1 MQKKDI
7 LDDGSPIPDANRSK
21 KTSIENQE
29 SRIEKIPFGSN
40 CVRLSLTDWLIV
52 VIILST
58 VAYLAPMLWERA
70 EKFEPSSDYR
80 IPYDLS
86 SDYWLYERYCRWACS
101 KYETLVVG
109 DSVVW
114 GHFVSMDNTLS
125 HHLNDLAGSPKFAN
139 LGADGT
145 HPAALEGLLR
155 YYGKDISDK
164 NVILHLNPLWMT
176 SPKHDL
182 QTEKEHRFNHPKL
195 VSQFTP
201 KIPCYK
207 ASFPKRISTV
217 VKRQISFFDFSSH
230 LNITSFQSMDVP
242 AWTVEHPYE
251 NPLSAVTFR
260 LPFSD
265 DYEQPKDTTPSDRGA
280 GQTSFQWV
288 KLETSLQWFFF
299 RRSIDL
305 LRQRNNRVFVLVGP
319 FNEHVL
325 DTDSIDTYRKM
336 QAEIEA
342 WLRLKNIPYYMPE
355 VLPAHL
361 YVDTSHPLSQGY
373 AALAKQLMENASLR
387 SKILSPGGS
396 AAD

>member
-1 MQKKDI
+1 MMQEKDI
-7 LDDGSPIPDANRSK
+7 HNTGSSKPDPRRNGK
-21 KTSIENQE
+21 
-29 SRIEKIPFGSN
+29 SRIEEVPFGSN
-40 CVRLSLTDWLIV
+40 CARLSLTDWLIV
-52 VIILST
+52 AIILSAVVYFT
-58 VAYLAPMLWERA
+58 PMLWERA

-101 KYETLVVG
+101 RYETLVVG

-114 GHFVSMDNTLS
+114 GHFVPMNNTLS
-125 HHLNDLAGSPKFAN
+125 RHLNDLAGTEQFAN

-155 YYGKDISDK
+155 YYGKDISNK

-217 VKRQISFFDFSSH
+217 MNRRVPFFNFSSH
-230 LNITSFQSMDVP
+230 LNITCFQSMDVP
-242 AWTVEHPYE
+242 AWTIEHPYE
-251 NPLSAVTFR
+251 NPLGAITFR
-260 LPFSD
+260 LPTSD
-265 DYEQPKDTTPSDRGA
+265 DYERPKDAARPGRGP
-280 GQTSFQWV
+280 GQTNLQWV
-288 KLETSLQWFFF
+288 ELETSLQWLFF
-299 RRSIDL
+299 RRTVEL

-319 FNEHVL
+319 FNEHMF
-325 DTDSIDTYRKM
+325 DADSLDTYRKM
-336 QAEIEA
+336 KAEIET
-342 WLRLKNIPYYMPE
+342 WLQRDNLPYYMPE

-361 YVDTSHPLSQGY
+361 YVDSSHPLSEGY
-373 AALAKQLMENASLR
+373 AKIAKQLFENAAFR
-387 SKILSPGGS
+387 SNIWSSGS
-396 AAD
+396 SGND